1 MREFAA
7 RSRKSRGRERKA
19 MPDYKWPDAE
29 HRTLIGKRT
38 LRVDSPDKVS
48 GQARYTYD
56 VKRPGLLFGKM
67 LRAPYAH
74 CKVVSIDI
82 SAAEKMPG
90 VKGIQ
95 IVQKAGSTIHW
106 AGDEVVAVAAVDE
119 ATAEDAAR
127 AIQVQYE
134 KLPHL
139 VSDAEPP
146 AGAGESQGPLS
157 IDDLGDMLDNQ
168 VPERQIISMIQE
180 YGISFTPTDQDVKEA
195 KEEGVPA
202 SIIEAVQKATVHPE
216 AAGKTTKSN
225 YVKAASQ
232 TQADGEKAFAE
243 CDAVAEGLYGAPVI
257 THCCMEAHGSTSEWT
272 DADHLFVHMS
282 TQNVSGIAGQ
292 MAEPLKVPAANIR
305 VHQDH
310 VGGGFG
316 SKFGPDRWG
325 IVTAEL
331 SKKAD
336 GKPVRMMLERDSELK
351 VAGARPSAYAR
362 VKVGAKKDGTLVV
375 WQSQSW
381 GTGGPGG
388 GGMPPIPY
396 CFSIPNQRKEH
407 TAIRNNIGPARAW
420 RAPNHPQAAVL
431 TMCALDD
438 LAAQL
443 KMDPYEFFLKNIE
456 LTRLPQVYKDEF
468 PIAAELIGWKEKWRP
483 RGMNLS
489 GNIARGVGLSLHTW
503 GGRGHASDCDLSIHP
518 DGSVDIKMGTQ
529 DIGTGTRTCI
539 AVVAADALGLRA
551 EDIKLYIGDTLY
563 PPSGGSGG
571 STTPGG
577 VSSSTRRAVVDARDA
592 LLAKVAPALK
602 AQAEDLEARDGRVQ
616 VKSDPSRSLTWKEAC
631 SKIGATP
638 ITAHGHND
646 QAAAKN
652 KPDLTNSGVGGVQMA
667 EVEVDIETGIV
678 KVTKMVAVQDCG
690 LIIDVR
696 LAESSVMG
704 AMIMGISY
712 SLFEE
717 KVMDPATGRMLNA
730 DMEFYRLAGL
740 NDIPELKVHMMTGQG
755 YDERGVIGL
764 GEPPAV
770 SPGAAISNA
779 VANAIGVRVGVL
791 PITPDKV
798 LAAMNSA
805 QKAGA

>member
-1 MREFAA
+1 
-7 RSRKSRGRERKA
+7 
-19 MPDYKWPDAE
+19 MPDYQWPDPE
-29 HRTLIGKRT
+29 HRTLIGKRIS
-38 LRVDSPDKVS
+38 RVDSPDKVS

-56 VKRPGLLFGKM
+56 VKRPGMLFGKM
-67 LRAPYAH
+67 LRSPYAH
-74 CKVVSIDI
+74 AKIVSIDI

-90 VKGIQ
+90 VKAIE
-95 IVQKAGSTIHW
+95 IVQKAGSTIPW
-106 AGDEVVAVAAVDE
+106 AGDEVVAVAAIDE
-119 ATAEDAAR
+119 ATAEDAIR
-127 AIQVQYE
+127 AIQVKYQ

-146 AGAGESQGPLS
+146 KNAGENQGPLS
-157 IDDLGDMLDNQ
+157 MDDLGDMLDNQ
-168 VPERQIISMIQE
+168 VPDRQIVSQIAQ
-180 YGISFTPTDQDVKEA
+180 YGISFKPTEDELKDA
-195 KEEGVPA
+195 KQEGVPDAVLDAVRSA
-202 SIIEAVQKATVHPE
+202 SVHLE
-216 AAGKTTKSN
+216 AAGKPKSN
-225 YVKAASQ
+225 YQKSATQ
-232 TQADGEKAFAE
+232 TQGDVEKAFAE
-243 CDAVAEGLYGAPVI
+243 ADATSEGLYGAPVI
-257 THCCMEAHGSTSEWT
+257 THCCMESHGSTSEWT
-272 DADHLFVHMS
+272 DPEHLFVHMS

-292 MAEPLKVPAANIR
+292 MAEPLKMPASNIR

-310 VGGGFG
+310 IGGGFG

-325 IVTAEL
+325 IVTAQL
-331 SKKAD
+331 SKKAG
-336 GKPVRMMLERDSELK
+336 GKPVRLMLERDSELE

-362 VKVGAKKDGTLVV
+362 VKVGAKKDGTLVA
-375 WQSQSW
+375 WDSHSW

-396 CFSIPNQRKEH
+396 CFAAPNQRKEH

-431 TMCALDD
+431 TMCALED
-438 LAAQL
+438 LAAKL
-443 KMDPYEFFLKNIE
+443 NMDPYQFFLKNIE
-456 LTRLPQVYKDEF
+456 LTRLPNVYRDEF
-468 PIAAELIGWKEKWRP
+468 PIAAELMGWKEKWHP
-483 RGMNLS
+483 RGQNIS

-539 AVVAADALGLRA
+539 AVVAADALGLQVGA
-551 EDIKLYIGDTLY
+551 IKLYIGDTLY

-592 LLAKVAPALK
+592 LFAKVAPALN
-602 AQAEDLEARDGRVQ
+602 AQPDDLECRDGKVQ
-616 VKSDPSRSLTWKEAC
+616 LKSDPSRSVSWKEAC
-631 SKIGATP
+631 ARIGATP
-638 ITAHGHND
+638 ITCHGHND
-646 QAAAKN
+646 QVAAKN

-667 EVEVDIETGIV
+667 EVAIDTDTGIV

-690 LIIDVR
+690 LIIDLK
-696 LAESSVMG
+696 LAESSVFG
-704 AMIMGISY
+704 ALTMGISY

-717 KVMDPATGRMLNA
+717 KIMDPTTGRMLNT

-740 NDIPELKVHMMTGQG
+740 SDIPELKVHMMTGKG

-764 GEPPAV
+764 GEPPV
-770 SPGAAISNA
+770 ISSGAAISNA
-779 VANAIGVRVGVL
+779 VANALGVRVGVL

-798 LAAMNSA
+798 LAVLSQGSS

>member
-1 MREFAA
+1 
-7 RSRKSRGRERKA
+7 
-19 MPDYKWPDAE
+19 MPDYQWPDPE
-29 HRTLIGKRT
+29 HRTLIGQRVS
-38 LRVDSPDKVS
+38 RVDSPDKVS

-74 CKVVSIDI
+74 CKIVSIDT

-90 VKGIQ
+90 VKAIE
-95 IVQKAGSTIHW
+95 IVQKAGSNIHW

-119 ATAEDAAR
+119 ATAEDAVR
-127 AIQVQYE
+127 AIQVKYQT
-134 KLPHL
+134 LPHL
-139 VSDAEPP
+139 VTDNEPP
-146 AGAGESQGPLS
+146 QGAGESQGPLS
-157 IDDLGDMLDNQ
+157 MDDLGDMLDNQ
-168 VPERQIISMIQE
+168 VPERQIISLLEQ
-180 YGISFTPTDQDVKEA
+180 YGVSFKATEQDYKDA
-195 KEEGVPA
+195 KEEGVPDTILDA
-202 SIIEAVQKATVHPE
+202 IRKATVHPE
-216 AAGKTTKSN
+216 EEGKTTKSN
-225 YVKAASQ
+225 YVKAAAQ
-232 TQADGEKAFAE
+232 TQGDPDKAFSEAE
-243 CDAVAEGLYGAPVI
+243 AVSEGLYGAPVI
-257 THCCMEAHGSTSEWT
+257 THCCMESHGSTSEWT
-272 DADHLFVHMS
+272 DDDHLFVHMS

-292 MAEPLKVPAANIR
+292 MAEPLKIPAANIR

-325 IVTAEL
+325 ITTAKL
-331 SKKAD
+331 SKKAG

-351 VAGARPSAYAR
+351 VAGARPYAYAR
-362 VKVGAKKDGTLVV
+362 VKVGAKKDGTLVA
-375 WQSQSW
+375 WESHSW

-396 CFSIPNQRKEH
+396 CFAAPNQRKEH

-431 TMCALDD
+431 TMCALED
-438 LAAQL
+438 LAAKL
-443 KMDPYEFFLKNIE
+443 NMDPYEFFLKNIE
-456 LTRLPQVYKDEF
+456 LTKLPQVYREEF
-468 PIAAELIGWKEKWRP
+468 PIAAELMGWKEKWHP
-483 RGMNLS
+483 RGQNIS
-489 GNIARGVGLSLHTW
+489 NGIARGVGLSIHTW

-539 AVVAADALGLRA
+539 AVVAADALGLKVG
-551 EDIKLYIGDTLY
+551 DIKLYIGDTQY

-592 LLAKVAPALK
+592 LFAKVAPALN
-602 AQAEDLEARDGRVQ
+602 AQPDDLVAKDGKISL
-616 VKSDPSRSLTWKEAC
+616 KSDSSKSISWKEAC

-667 EVEVDIETGIV
+667 EVAIDTETGIV

-690 LIIDVR
+690 LIIDVKM
-696 LAESSVMG
+696 AESSVLG
-704 AMIMGISY
+704 ALIMGISY

-717 KVMDPATGRMLNA
+717 KIMDPTTGRMLNA

-740 NDIPELKVHMMTGQG
+740 NDIPELKVHMMTGKG

-779 VANAIGVRVGVL
+779 VANALGVRVGVL
-791 PITPDKV
+791 PITPARV
-798 LAAMNSA
+798 LAAMNQSSA